1 MGLTGF
7 VLKNISAIVGP
18 FGYTLK
24 GFHKELL
31 KSHQPTHFIR
41 KARILE
47 GTRDLNDLNEAER
60 KKAYE
65 AVEHGWKVI
74 QEIWRSM
81 QETEKQGGV
90 VGKIKVRQAKKEW
103 KAHGAFENVE
113 MAERALEAKK
123 HGNEGELSEVF
134 DREDK
139 QKALAKQPRKKV
151 VDELKENNEAGNRG
165 TNSAG

>member
-7 VLKNISAIVGP
+7 VLKNISALVGP
-18 FGYTLK
+18 VGYTLK
-24 GFHKELL
+24 GFHKELR

-47 GTRDLNDLNEAER
+47 GTRDLNELDDAER
-60 KKAYE
+60 KKAQE
-65 AVEHGWKVI
+65 AVDHGWNVI
-74 QEIWRSM
+74 QEIWQSM

-113 MAERALEAKK
+113 MAERALEARKK
-123 HGNEGELSEVF
+123 GDESELSEVF
-134 DREDK
+134 NREDK
-139 QKALAKQPRKKV
+139 QKELAKQPRKNV
-151 VDELKENNEAGNRG
+151 VDELKENGEQGHRG
-165 TNSAG
+165 TN